1 MGPLIHVRYSG
12 HKRFTIFNLVH
23 GLFEQLSMAE
33 ELTSN
38 EGEGIL
44 PVTTI
49 SGPKKRRSFTIQ
61 QKLEALMLLEKNGNL
76 LKTAREL
83 NMNRRV
89 LQRWQADKNNLTKTA
104 ASSDPK
110 SLSRKRLAP
119 KEMRS
124 VEEESGRPVGNF
136 WVSLHLHFVQLGLY
150 LVWCR

>member
-1 MGPLIHVRYSG
+1 
-12 HKRFTIFNLVH
+12 
-23 GLFEQLSMAE
+23 MAE

-38 EGEGIL
+38 QGEGIL
-44 PVTTI
+44 PVTAI

-119 KEMRS
+119 KETRS

-136 WVSLHLHFVQLGLY
+136 WVCLHLHFVQLELY

>member
-38 EGEGIL
+38 EGEGIV
-44 PVTTI
+44 PVTA
-49 SGPKKRRSFTIQ
+49 GPKKRRSFTIQ

-119 KEMRS
+119 KEVRS

-136 WVSLHLHFVQLGLY
+136 WVSLHLHFVQLELY

>member
-1 MGPLIHVRYSG
+1 
-12 HKRFTIFNLVH
+12 
-23 GLFEQLSMAE
+23 MAE

-38 EGEGIL
+38 KGVGIS
-44 PVTTI
+44 PVTAI

-119 KEMRS
+119 KEVRS
-124 VEEESGRPVGNF
+124 VEEESGRLVGNF
-136 WVSLHLHFVQLGLY
+136 CICFNLG
-150 LVWCR
+150 RI